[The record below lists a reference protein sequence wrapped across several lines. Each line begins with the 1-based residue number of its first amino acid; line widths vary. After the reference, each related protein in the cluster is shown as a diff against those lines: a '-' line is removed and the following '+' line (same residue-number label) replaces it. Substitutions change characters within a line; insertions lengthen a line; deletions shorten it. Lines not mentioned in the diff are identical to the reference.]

1 MGISTATELIILNP
15 SIFGDKSIHNLLHG
29 QVWDELVLG
38 QFLTRHRVKVT
49 NPLWIESYTT
59 RSPAGDKRKPHVT
72 TSCQC
77 TNIFSNRSLTCL
89 QVSCIVKSR
98 S

>member
-15 SIFGDKSIHNLLHG
+15 SILGDKSIHNLLHS
-29 QVWDELVLG
+29 QIWDELILG

-59 RSPAGDKRKPHVT
+59 SHQQEIKRNLMLLLPVSVQT
-72 TSCQC
+72 FPQ
-77 TNIFSNRSLTCL
+77 IEASL
-89 QVSCIVKSR
+89 VYKSAV
-98 S
+98 